1 MKIGPYDIVPIETG
15 RFALDGGAMFGIV
28 PWVFWSKTNPPDERQ
43 RIDLAARCLLIRGH
57 GRTILVD
64 DGNGTKFTEKL
75 KDIYKLDTSKFSLHD
90 SLARHG
96 VLPEDVTDVLL
107 THVHF
112 DHAGGSTV
120 RQNGELLPAFPNARY
135 YVQKAH
141 WDLAQRPGE
150 KDRGSFMKDDFVP
163 LAEHRVLE
171 FTDGEGELFPGI
183 RLIVCNGHTTAQQLP
198 LISDGKTS
206 MLFCCDLIPT
216 MSHVPL
222 PYVMAY
228 DVRPL
233 MTIEEKKKILGRASD
248 EGWILFLEHD
258 PNVEAIT
265 VKPSEKGFVVEK
277 KGQIEGN
284 GGHVSEVRTDS

>member
-1 MKIGPYDIVPIETG
+1 
-15 RFALDGGAMFGIV
+15 MFGIV

-43 RIDLAARCLLIRGH
+43 RIDLAARCLLIRGG

-64 DGNGTKFTEKL
+64 NGNGSKFTDKL
-75 KDIYKLDTSKFSLHD
+75 KDIYKLDTSKFNLND

-96 VLPEDVTDVLL
+96 VRPEDITDVIL
-107 THVHF
+107 THLHF

-120 RQNGELLPAFPNARY
+120 RQNGELIPAFPRAKY
-135 YVQKAH
+135 HVQKAH

-150 KDRGSFMKDDFVP
+150 KDRGSFMKDDFLP

-183 RLIVCNGHTTAQQLP
+183 RLIVCNGHTSAQQLP
-198 LISDGKTS
+198 LISDGKMS

-216 MSHVPL
+216 VSHVPL

-233 MTIEEKKKILGRASD
+233 VTIEEKKKILGRASE

-265 VKPSEKGFVVEK
+265 VKPSEKGFAVDRRGKVES
-277 KGQIEGN
+277 
-284 GGHVSEVRTDS
+284 VLS

>member
-1 MKIGPYDIVPIETG
+1 MKIGAYDIVPLETG

-28 PWVFWSKTNPPDERQ
+28 PWVFWSKTNPPDDRQ

-64 DGNGTKFTEKL
+64 DGNGTKFTDKL
-75 KDIYKLDTSKFSLHD
+75 KDIYKLDTSKFDLNG
-90 SLARHG
+90 SLALHG
-96 VLPEDVTDVLL
+96 VRPEDITDVIL
-107 THVHF
+107 THLHF

-120 RQNGELLPAFPNARY
+120 HQNGDLLPAFPQARY
-135 YVQKAH
+135 HVQKAH

-150 KDRGSFMKDDFVP
+150 KDRGSFMKDDFLP

-183 RLIVCNGHTTAQQLP
+183 RMIVCNGHTSAQQLP
-198 LISDGKTS
+198 LISDGKMS

-216 MSHVPL
+216 VSHVPL

-233 MTIEEKKKILGRASD
+233 VTIEEKKKILGRASE

-265 VKPSEKGFVVEK
+265 VKPSEKGFVVDK
-277 KGQIEGN
+277 KVQIE
-284 GGHVSEVRTDS
+284 